1 MLSSIYGAAI
11 TQFVYGM
18 EICAPKFRMPLG
30 ISANFV
36 FTAGIGLLAPIGYV
50 GTNWGNMSIV
60 IALLPLLILAII
72 PFTEESF
79 RWYHSKGRIEEAKKS
94 LIKFSK
100 RCGAPISEKN
110 IDEILKTQND
120 DEDIK
125 ELTGNICEN
134 HPHHSVTSMV
144 VTDVDGQMCWWQIWD
159 VGDKS
164 RHQHKVIK

>member
-36 FTAGIGLLAPIGYV
+36 FTAGLGLLSPIGYA

-60 IALLPLLILAII
+60 IALLPLLILAVI
-72 PFTEESF
+72 PFTDESF
-79 RWYHSKGRIEEAKKS
+79 RWYHSKGKMEEAKQS
-94 LIKFSK
+94 LMKFSQ

-125 ELTGNICEN
+125 ELTGNIN
-134 HPHHSVTSMV
+134 YIIHRFAKNLSPTWTVSNIRHGATNIN
-144 VTDVDGQMCWWQIWD
+144 VTDPNF
-159 VGDKS
+159 
-164 RHQHKVIK
+164 

>member
-72 PFTEESF
+72 PLPKD
-79 RWYHSKGRIEEAKKS
+79 HV
-94 LIKFSK
+94 LL
-100 RCGAPISEKN
+100 KN
-110 IDEILKTQND
+110 IEHKA
-120 DEDIK
+120 
-125 ELTGNICEN
+125 ELA
-134 HPHHSVTSMV
+134 PSVTKIRKPSSYS
-144 VTDVDGQMCWWQIWD
+144 G
-159 VGDKS
+159 
-164 RHQHKVIK
+164 

>member
-1 MLSSIYGAAI
+1 MLLFIWLSFESKIECLGEYGFTIGRLLMLSAIYGAAI

-18 EICAPKFRMPLG
+18 EICPPKFRMPLG

-36 FTAGIGLLAPIGYV
+36 FTAGIGLLAPIGYA

-60 IALLPLLILAII
+60 VALLPLLILVTI

-79 RWYHSKGRIEEAKKS
+79 RWYHSKGKIAEAKES
-94 LIKFSK
+94 LLKFSK

-110 IDEILKTQND
+110 IDEILKTEND

-125 ELTGNICEN
+125 QLTGKFRFQSGI
-134 HPHHSVTSMV
+134 PHRL
-144 VTDVDGQMCWWQIWD
+144 WF
-159 VGDKS
+159 K
-164 RHQHKVIK
+164 K